1 MALAQSRPFTAA
13 KAARALPSV
22 SRAGH
27 LRRKRVVTCCA
38 QQVSVSDIAQRAAAA
53 SAAALL
59 SISSLAGS
67 ALASEFDILAEPTP
81 TKTYFVDDAS
91 VLSKATRSDLNKRLS
106 ILETTTGYRLEVV
119 TVRKLEFETDAF
131 AFADKVVDTWYP
143 DAAKK
148 DKGVLLVV
156 TAGKEGAVTGG
167 DGFVQAVGDDL
178 VDSIVSDNIPIFTE
192 EEKYNQ
198 TVLSSVE
205 RIEAQL
211 NGQPVPEAPKRN
223 DATRQRTY
231 KTKEETEKSKTVTS
245 TVVLSLLLIACV
257 VPMLQYYGY
266 TARD

>member
-1 MALAQSRPFTAA
+1 LSSLLLSTA
-13 KAARALPSV
+13 KWNSGSV
-22 SRAGH
+22 SLEVAGG
-27 LRRKRVVTCCA
+27 
-38 QQVSVSDIAQRAAAA
+38 
-53 SAAALL
+53 SAAAGAAALTL
-59 SISSLAGS
+59 SLGSLSTPAI
-67 ALASEFDILAEPTP
+67 ATEFDILGEETP
-81 TKTYFVDDAS
+81 TSYYVDDAS

-106 ILETTTGYRLEVV
+106 FLETTSGYRVEVV

-131 AFADKVVDTWYP
+131 AFADKVVENWYP
-143 DAAKK
+143 GAAK
-148 DKGVLLVV
+148 DNKGVLLVV
-156 TAGKEGAVTGG
+156 TAGKEGAISGG
-167 DGFVQAVGDDL
+167 DKFLAAVGDEL
-178 VDSIVSDNIPIFTE
+178 LDSIVSDNISIFTE

-211 NGQPVPEAPKRN
+211 NGQKVPDAPIRADN
-223 DATRQRTY
+223 TRQRTY